1 MNSTVENSVLQKDV
15 EDFQPKRR
23 DTFGFKSTGF
33 EPENN
38 NVLNSLIEDNDH
50 NSKEQEDMKKLD
62 VLQEENKQLLKE
74 KVRLEGL
81 LNEVREVKKGLQK
94 EHDAKMINLGR
105 ENSDLKEELQRKTR
119 EFDVLNVK
127 SKEIGGLLS
136 EKEEEVKRLEDLTA
150 GLQREILHLKNEMR
164 EKDVEGLNREQI
176 EEMKSIIKQLE
187 LDVEGKTVEKAEIL
201 KKKEEEFRE
210 LKKANEMLMENNT
223 KLQQNLLAF
232 SKENSSEKMGLKE
245 DVKKLEEHRENLKKE
260 LMRKDG
266 KILELEESL
275 RNLQGKYVK
284 TKEEVADIVNLVFE
298 KGGLE
303 LMEEIEG
310 YMVNLSEISKDLE
323 AKLSEKR

>member
-50 NSKEQEDMKKLD
+50 NNKEQEDLRKLD
-62 VLQEENKQLLKE
+62 TLQEENKQLLKE

-81 LNEVREVKKGLQK
+81 LNEVRDVKKGLQK
-94 EHDAKMINLGR
+94 EQDAKMLNLGR
-105 ENSDLKEELQRKTR
+105 ENADLKEELQRKTR
-119 EFDVLNVK
+119 EFDVLTVK
-127 SKEIGGLLS
+127 SKEIASLLS
-136 EKEEEVKRLEDLTA
+136 EKEEEVNRLEDLTA
-150 GLQREILHLKNEMR
+150 GLQREILHLKSEMR

-176 EEMKSIIKQLE
+176 DEMKSIIKQLE
-187 LDVEGKTVEKAEIL
+187 QDVEGRTVEKAEIL

-223 KLQQNLLAF
+223 KLQQNLLA
-232 SKENSSEKMGLKE
+232 NGEKVVLF
-245 DVKKLEEHRENLKKE
+245 V
-260 LMRKDG
+260 
-266 KILELEESL
+266 L